1 MEEDF
6 PEWWPKP
13 YGHRWAVCLSG
24 STSARKGKRVAMQ
37 RQRSFGDLSS
47 SLAPSSDDEESY
59 LEEDEARGLYFLRLS
74 LLYSR
79 LRVNLISQPK
89 FNSEGDSITTLWE
102 CKETYGDLDH
112 ARLNARKTTMQEGRK
127 GACRCSV
134 QVWNRMKTDLAE
146 NLLLVFSIQ
155 NNYPRV
161 CYVCVPDLPSSP
173 GLGMT
178 QVEPTQ
184 YGKKPF

>member
-1 MEEDF
+1 MVIAGRSVF
-6 PEWWPKP
+6 PKT
-13 YGHRWAVCLSG
+13 G

-134 QVWNRMKTDLAE
+134 QVWNRMKTDLA
-146 NLLLVFSIQ
+146 
-155 NNYPRV
+155 
-161 CYVCVPDLPSSP
+161 D
-173 GLGMT
+173 
-178 QVEPTQ
+178 PTCIL
-184 YGKKPF
+184 YTK